1 MPIQVETKDC
11 TALTDAELEEMADMG
26 GGAPGAIDI
35 GLLSKAQEDWVLCS
49 TARIDE
55 KLHGF
60 MFSTLERIGG
70 TPCVLLGL
78 VSIKRTS
85 RRDTVLKGLMNEA
98 YHRALMA
105 FPDEDVL
112 VGTRLGAPSGFDL
125 VVGSTDRFLR
135 GLTVHGA
142 LLAGGP
148 AAVDQD
154 GVAGD
159 E

>member
-35 GLLSKAQEDWVLCS
+35 GLLSKAKEDWVLCS

-70 TPCVLLGL
+70 TPVRAARPRQREAD
-78 VSIKRTS
+78 V

-112 VGTRLGAPSGFDL
+112 VGTRLGAPSGFDA
-125 VVGSTDRFLR
+125 FK
-135 GLTVHGA
+135 A
-142 LLAGGP
+142 LADIVP
-148 AAVDQD
+148 RP
-154 GVAGD
+154 
-159 E
+159 EPPRRR